1 MTVNYRKITVSY
13 NKLFKLLI
21 DKGIRKGELAVIT
34 GISPSSVA
42 KLGKGAN
49 VNVDVLVR
57 ICQELNCTMDDI
69 MEIAPKAA
77 DQHNQEQ
84 IPSEIVEPCCN

>member
-21 DKGIRKGELAVIT
+21 DKGLKKGQFALIT

-69 MEIAPKAA
+69 MEIAPKVA
-77 DQHNQEQ
+77 DQHNKEQ
-84 IPSEIVEPCCN
+84 FPSKIVEPCCH